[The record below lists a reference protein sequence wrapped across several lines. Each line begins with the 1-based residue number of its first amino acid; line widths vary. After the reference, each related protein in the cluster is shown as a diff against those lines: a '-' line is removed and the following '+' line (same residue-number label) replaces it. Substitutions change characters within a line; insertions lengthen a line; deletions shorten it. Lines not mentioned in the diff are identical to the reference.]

1 MPPTRSPKEL
11 IESVYAELA
20 VGNARP
26 LLDSMADDVVWRV
39 SGSGP
44 WARAYSGKASVVNDL
59 LRPLNSLFEGR
70 YTAVATRVFGEGS
83 FVAAEV
89 QGAVMLKSGKPYNNR
104 YCFIYR
110 IEDGKIKEITEYMD
124 TELVATTVVP
134 LGIATGS
141 E

>member
-1 MPPTRSPKEL
+1 MSPALSPKAL

-20 VGNARP
+20 GGNARP
-26 LLDSMADDVVWRV
+26 LLDCMADDVVWRV

-59 LRPLNSLFEGR
+59 LKPLNSLFASR
-70 YTAVATRVFGEGS
+70 YTAVATRIFGEGS

-89 QGAVMLKSGKPYNNR
+89 QGAVVLKNGKPYNNR

-110 IEDGKIKEITEYMD
+110 IEGGQIKEITEYMD
-124 TELVATTVVP
+124 TELVANALIP
-134 LGIATGS
+134 LENATGS